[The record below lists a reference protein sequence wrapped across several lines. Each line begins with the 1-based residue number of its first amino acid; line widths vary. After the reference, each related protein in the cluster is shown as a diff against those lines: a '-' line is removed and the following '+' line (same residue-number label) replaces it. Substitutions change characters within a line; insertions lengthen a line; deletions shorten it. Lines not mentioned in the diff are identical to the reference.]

1 MKPGIFTLLL
11 VTSSWVVLQ
20 TEVSAQSI
28 RRIRQSLDRATGG
41 QTAAPGRAQPVV
53 PAVPALTPEQAAA
66 AKAAEQ
72 KRLKES
78 AQAAEAKVVP
88 FLKERVEGGSAEAA
102 YDLGKRYEIGK
113 GVAVDPKEARRLYL
127 LAAER
132 GNAEAKTWL
141 KDHPEPTKNQTA
153 AAASPAPAAVKTLA
167 PKAVDKPVK

>member
-1 MKPGIFTLLL
+1 MKPGVFSLLL
-11 VTSSWVVLQ
+11 VTSSCVLLQ

-41 QTAAPGRAQPVV
+41 QTAAPVRAQAAV
-53 PAVPALTPEQAAA
+53 PAVPTLTPEQAAA
-66 AKAAEQ
+66 VKAAEQ

-78 AQAAEAKVVP
+78 AHAAEAKVVP
-88 FLKERVEGGSAEAA
+88 FLKERVEGGSADAA

-132 GNAEAKTWL
+132 GNSDAKTWL
-141 KDHPEPTKNQTA
+141 KEHPEPIKNPT
-153 AAASPAPAAVKTLA
+153 APAAAVVKA
-167 PKAVDKPVK
+167 EPPKAVVKPAK

>member
-41 QTAAPGRAQPVV
+41 QTAAPARAQPAV

-72 KRLKES
+72 RRLKES

-102 YDLGKRYEIGK
+102 YDLGKRYESGK
-113 GVAVDPKEARRLYL
+113 GVAMDPKEARRLYE

-132 GNAEAKTWL
+132 GNSDAKTWL
-141 KDHPEPTKNQTA
+141 KEHPEPIKNQA
-153 AAASPAPAAVKTLA
+153 APAAGAGATAVKA
-167 PKAVDKPVK
+167 GPPKAAVKPVK